1 MADEIRKIA
10 NLRTEASAP
19 DLPGRVQ
26 NEEFVFDEMIGAEL
40 VQEVCRHK
48 DIRSVEK
55 LFSLA
60 DPIMI
65 SGAGDSQK
73 ALLTAMAAKGDS
85 PSIIIVPSQKMYFDG
100 KWICGSLRLIYIC
113 TIFPWWKKQ
122 DSTLLF
128 QEQNGFVTA

>member
-85 PSIIIVPSQKMYFDG
+85 PSIIIVPSQKDVFRWEMDLRFLQTQKTETRNPYVAMR
-100 KWICGSLRLIYIC
+100 SLQKYPLLI
-113 TIFPWWKKQ
+113 
-122 DSTLLF
+122 
-128 QEQNGFVTA
+128 QNA

>member
-19 DLPGRVQ
+19 DLPGRIQ
-26 NEEFVFDEMIGAEL
+26 SEEFVFDEMIGAEL

-73 ALLTAMAAKGDS
+73 ALLTAMAAKEDS
-85 PSIIIVPSQKMYFDG
+85 PLIIIVPSQKDVFRWEMD
-100 KWICGSLRLIYIC
+100 LRFFATDLHLYY
-113 TIFPWWKKQ
+113 FPWWKKP
-122 DSTLLF
+122 DLKLLF
-128 QEQNGFVTA
+128 QVPNAFVTA

>member
-85 PSIIIVPSQKMYFDG
+85 PSIIIVPSQKDVFRWEMD
-100 KWICGSLRLIYIC
+100 LRFLQIQKTETRNPYVAMQLWPKYPLSI
-113 TIFPWWKKQ
+113 
-122 DSTLLF
+122 
-128 QEQNGFVTA
+128 QNA

>member
-60 DPIMI
+60 DPHYDFRRRRFAESSFNSDGGERRQSFHHHRAVSKGCI
-65 SGAGDSQK
+65 SMG
-73 ALLTAMAAKGDS
+73 
-85 PSIIIVPSQKMYFDG
+85 
-100 KWICGSLRLIYIC
+100 
-113 TIFPWWKKQ
+113 
-122 DSTLLF
+122 
-128 QEQNGFVTA
+128 NGFAVLCA

>member
-73 ALLTAMAAKGDS
+73 ALFNS
-85 PSIIIVPSQKMYFDG
+85 DG
-100 KWICGSLRLIYIC
+100 GERRQSFHHHRAVSKRCISMG
-113 TIFPWWKKQ
+113 
-122 DSTLLF
+122 
-128 QEQNGFVTA
+128 NGFAVLCA

>member
-48 DIRSVEK
+48 DIRSV
-55 LFSLA
+55 
-60 DPIMI
+60 
-65 SGAGDSQK
+65 
-73 ALLTAMAAKGDS
+73 
-85 PSIIIVPSQKMYFDG
+85 
-100 KWICGSLRLIYIC
+100 
-113 TIFPWWKKQ
+113 
-122 DSTLLF
+122 
-128 QEQNGFVTA
+128 

>member
-48 DIRSVEK
+48 DIRSVEPNK
-55 LFSLA
+55 SYLLQMSNDYSEGKYDTAFEELA
-60 DPIMI
+60 EE
-65 SGAGDSQK
+65 G
-73 ALLTAMAAKGDS
+73 
-85 PSIIIVPSQKMYFDG
+85 
-100 KWICGSLRLIYIC
+100 
-113 TIFPWWKKQ
+113 TIL
-122 DSTLLF
+122 S
-128 QEQNGFVTA
+128 

>member
-85 PSIIIVPSQKMYFDG
+85 PSIIIVPSQKDVFRWEMD
-100 KWICGSLRLIYIC
+100 LRFFAPDLHLYYLDR
-113 TIFPWWKKQ
+113 K
-122 DSTLLF
+122 S
-128 QEQNGFVTA
+128 VV

>member
-85 PSIIIVPSQKMYFDG
+85 PSIIIVPSQ
-100 KWICGSLRLIYIC
+100 WICGSLRLIYIC
-113 TIFPWWKKQ
+113 TVFPWWKKQ

>member
-55 LFSLA
+55 LFSLV

-85 PSIIIVPSQKMYFDG
+85 PSIIIVPSQKDVFRWEMDLRFSPIRKMATRSHSDAMPSWQRYPS
-100 KWICGSLRLIYIC
+100 WIR
-113 TIFPWWKKQ
+113 
-122 DSTLLF
+122 
-128 QEQNGFVTA
+128 TA

>member
-40 VQEVCRHK
+40 AQEVCRHK

-73 ALLTAMAAKGDS
+73 ALLTAMAAKGGCIS
-85 PSIIIVPSQKMYFDG
+85 MG
-100 KWICGSLRLIYIC
+100 
-113 TIFPWWKKQ
+113 
-122 DSTLLF
+122 
-128 QEQNGFVTA
+128 NGFAVLCA

>member
-85 PSIIIVPSQKMYFDG
+85 PSIIIVPSQKDVFRWEMD
-100 KWICGSLRLIYIC
+100 LRLIYIC

>member
-48 DIRSVEK
+48 DC
-55 LFSLA
+55 
-60 DPIMI
+60 
-65 SGAGDSQK
+65 
-73 ALLTAMAAKGDS
+73 LLYTS
-85 PSIIIVPSQKMYFDG
+85 RCV
-100 KWICGSLRLIYIC
+100 
-113 TIFPWWKKQ
+113 
-122 DSTLLF
+122 
-128 QEQNGFVTA
+128 

>member
-48 DIRSVEK
+48 DIRRRRFAESSFNSNGGERRQSFHHHRAVSK
-55 LFSLA
+55 GC
-60 DPIMI
+60 I
-65 SGAGDSQK
+65 SMG
-73 ALLTAMAAKGDS
+73 
-85 PSIIIVPSQKMYFDG
+85 
-100 KWICGSLRLIYIC
+100 
-113 TIFPWWKKQ
+113 
-122 DSTLLF
+122 
-128 QEQNGFVTA
+128 NGFAVLCA

>member
-26 NEEFVFDEMIGAEL
+26 NEEFVFDEMIGPEL

-85 PSIIIVPSQKMYFDG
+85 PSIIIVPSQKDVFR
-100 KWICGSLRLIYIC
+100 W
-113 TIFPWWKKQ
+113 
-122 DSTLLF
+122 
-128 QEQNGFVTA
+128 

>member
-85 PSIIIVPSQKMYFDG
+85 PSIIIVPSQKDVFRWEMDLRFLQTQKTETRNPYVAMR
-100 KWICGSLRLIYIC
+100 SLQKYPLSI
-113 TIFPWWKKQ
+113 
-122 DSTLLF
+122 
-128 QEQNGFVTA
+128 QNV